1 MKVLQPSLL
10 SMSEHELE
18 NKLEITEIKGELKL
32 LNKEIES
39 LKLNHISHL
48 QKSIDNINKVLWTVG
63 VMVLAQFLWVIKT
76 ALMG

>member
-1 MKVLQPSLL
+1 
-10 SMSEHELE
+10 MSEHELE